1 MRICR
6 IYGTQNI
13 QEKEKL
19 KSDINVS
26 NERIINN
33 NENYTRYK
41 KEIEELASR
50 NKGLEDE
57 KTQKQEKKERLF
69 ANKEKFE
76 KELKEKEEELSKLNA
91 KLTEK
96 EKEIEGKKLEI
107 EKFTDEKY
115 EKLNEINALDIT
127 NENIDKRIKTL
138 KYEIQ
143 LNISELD
150 NINLAKQD
158 ISNVFHEIEDKKNK
172 VQEKIEETL
181 KKKEEEQK
189 NLKEYDTKINSMQ
202 SDYRIKESRLKFLI
216 ETEKEKEGYSKTV
229 KSLLLACQRIESLGS
244 CSERNFK

>member
-1 MRICR
+1 MKTYKT
-6 IYGTQNI
+6 YGTQNI

-33 NENYTRYK
+33 NENYARYK
-41 KEIEELASR
+41 KEIEELKLR
-50 NKGLEDE
+50 NQELESE

-76 KELKEKEEELSKLNA
+76 KELKEKEEELAKLNE

-96 EKEIEGKKLEI
+96 EKEIESKKLEI

-115 EKLNEINALDIT
+115 EKINEINALDIT

-143 LNISELD
+143 LGISELD
-150 NINLAKQD
+150 SINFTKQD
-158 ISNVFHEIEDKKNK
+158 ISNAFHEIEEKKNK
-172 VQEKIEETL
+172 VEEKIEEIL
-181 KKKEEEQK
+181 KKKGEEEK
-189 NLKEYDTKINSMQ
+189 SLKEYDTKINNMQ

-229 KSLLLACQRIESLGS
+229 KSLLLACQKINELGR